1 LFAAYWR
8 RLILAWLFVVFPCT
22 LAAQQYLFVFHAGS
36 QATVY
41 NPTTLEALAS
51 PVVGSG
57 AIRAIGVPDQSA
69 PSTFSKIYI
78 LRSDSVVVLEPK
90 PPFTA
95 RTSFDLRA
103 PISLG
108 ARSALLT
115 QDSKRLVVAGGR
127 FVHVFDATDPA
138 NPQPVTIDLG
148 DEITGLTALPSA
160 ERAYVTVLDSDRVE
174 IISLNSNP
182 PVRLAG
188 PIALPQ
194 IPTAIAA
201 APNASALYA
210 AATGSFFEID
220 PIANT
225 LTKEIDGSSGSP
237 LTVGFDPQAPVRSA
251 FVRHGTKV
259 TAFDLLRRTRSVE
272 FTGVSALTEAI
283 SPGDD
288 LVYFFT
294 AVTGQIYL
302 GNLSSGSFAQLL
314 NPNTQAPFD
323 RPGVDIEVDPSNQD
337 VFLALGGDGS
347 GRVVHLNAQA
357 TILRNQVVPLDLPTA
372 LSAIASPGSSAAGI
386 EVYGGNNQLATVGKV
401 LPKPLVVRVIDSSLR
416 PAANQT
422 VQFSTATPN
431 VVFRPANPLTNHAGI
446 AQTLVTVPITD
457 PFTIDARILPVDL
470 GATFDV
476 NTALAE
482 EEGLSIVSGD
492 YQLTAGGSDF
502 PRPFQVRALT
512 SGGPIP
518 NLSISIMPSN
528 FAGNCPSVAMT
539 GADGQ
544 ASFICGTTAVVSP
557 VETRIQV
564 TDSFGRTLPE
574 PFHVTTVQNPDKL
587 PQDGR
592 LISSAPLVAQ
602 VNTTVEDGIAI
613 RVAERVAG
621 VPVPNLGI
629 EFTVPGDVRVDP
641 PIAVTD
647 AEGIARANVT
657 FGCKIETN
665 QITATLNSPGLP
677 KVAIS
682 HSSVR
687 GPATRMLRLQGNN
700 QSGVSGQ
707 VLPLALLTRAT
718 DECGNVVASAPLI
731 WEVLP
736 PAAATLETAF
746 TQTNPNGEASARVR
760 IGTRPGPFAVRV
772 SSGAATVDFNLAA
785 TATANRVVAVSGDN
799 QSVPAGQDAPQ
810 PLVVELQD
818 AGGNPLANTQVDFR
832 ITQGSGGLAG
842 ASAVT
847 DESGRASTLVT
858 AGPQVGPLQV
868 EARAGDGVFVFTL
881 TVIGRTPLVPT
892 AGFVNG
898 ASFVSGWTPG
908 STGTIFGVG
917 LMEGVDGV
925 VLPPAPFP
933 TTLRGV
939 QVLVENT
946 PAPIL
951 SMANINGQ
959 EQINIQVP
967 FGVPAPGEA
976 LVTIINNG
984 ASATFPGVP
993 TFAAQPAVFEV
1004 TLPGGRIAATLH
1016 ADFSLVDPDHPARPG
1031 EVLQLFWTGGGA
1043 TNPAVPTDH
1052 PGPVP
1057 PAEVVAAVT
1066 VSVNGT
1072 NADVLGSF
1080 YAPTLVTVYQ
1090 TNFRVPAGASGTS
1103 LIVQLAVN
1111 SAQSQKVTI
1120 PFAP

>member
-1 LFAAYWR
+1 MQNCWR
-8 RLILAWLFVVFPCT
+8 RLILAGLLVVLPCT
-22 LAAQQYLFVFHAGS
+22 LAAQQYLFVFHAGP

-41 NPTTLEALAS
+41 NPATLEALAS

-57 AIRAIGVPDQSA
+57 AIRAIGVPDQAA
-69 PSTFSKIYI
+69 PSTFSKIYV
-78 LRSDSVVVLEPK
+78 LRTDSVVVLDPR
-90 PPFTA
+90 PPFAA
-95 RTSFDLRA
+95 RTSFELRA

-108 ARSALLT
+108 ARGALLT
-115 QDSKRLVVAGGR
+115 PDSKRLVVAGGR
-127 FVHVFDATDPA
+127 FIHVFDATDPA
-138 NPQPVTIDLG
+138 NSQPATIDLG
-148 DEITGLTALPSA
+148 DEITGLTALPNS
-160 ERAYVTVLDSDRVE
+160 ERAYVTVLDSDHLE

-188 PIALPQ
+188 PITLPQ
-194 IPTAIAA
+194 VPTAIGA

-225 LTKEIDGSSGSP
+225 LTREIEGSSGSP
-237 LTVGFDPQAPVRSA
+237 LTVGFDPQAPVQSA

-259 TAFDLLRRTRSVE
+259 TAFDLLRRTKSVE

-302 GNLSSGSFAQLL
+302 GNLGSGSFAQLL
-314 NPNTQAPFD
+314 NPATQAPFD
-323 RPGVDIEVDPSNQD
+323 RPGVDIDVDPSNQD
-337 VFLALGGDGS
+337 VFVALSGGS

-357 TILRNQVVPLDLPTA
+357 TILRNQVVPLELPTA
-372 LSAIASPGSSAAGI
+372 LSAIASPGSSAAAI

-401 LPKPLVVRVIDSSLR
+401 LPKPLVVRVVDSSLR

-470 GATFDV
+470 SATFDV
-476 NTALAE
+476 NKALAE

-502 PRPFQVRALT
+502 PRPFEVRALT

-518 NLSISIMPSN
+518 NLSVSILPSN
-528 FAGNCPSVAMT
+528 FAGHCPSVAMT
-539 GADGQ
+539 GADGK
-544 ASFICGTTAVVSP
+544 ASFLCGTTAVVSP

-574 PFHVTTVQNPDKL
+574 PFHVTTVQHPDKL

-592 LISSAPLVAQ
+592 LISPSPLLGQ
-602 VNTTVEDGIAI
+602 VNTTVEQGIAI
-613 RVAERVAG
+613 RVSERVAG
-621 VPVPNLGI
+621 LPVPNLGI
-629 EFTVPGDVRVDP
+629 EFTVPGDVSVSP

-677 KVAIS
+677 KVVIS

-718 DECGNVVASAPLI
+718 DECGNVVPSAPLI

-746 TQTNPNGEASARVR
+746 GQTNANGEASARVR
-760 IGTRPGPFAVRV
+760 IGTQPGPFTVRV
-772 SSGAATVDFNLAA
+772 SSGAATIDFNLTA

-799 QSVPAGQDAPQ
+799 QSIPAGQDAPL
-810 PLVVELQD
+810 PLLVELQD
-818 AGGNPLANTQVDFR
+818 AAGNPIANTQVNFR

-847 DESGRASTLVT
+847 NESGRASTLVT

-868 EARAGDGVFVFTL
+868 EARSGDGLFVFTL
-881 TVIGRTPLVPT
+881 TVIGRTPVVPT

-898 ASFVSGWTPG
+898 ASFVNGWTPG
-908 STGTIFGVG
+908 GTGTIFGVG

-925 VLPPAPFP
+925 VLPPPPFP

-967 FGVPAPGEA
+967 FGTPAPGA
-976 LVTIINNG
+976 VLVTIINNG
-984 ASATFPGVP
+984 ASATISGVP
-993 TFAAQPAVFEV
+993 TFAAQPGVFEV
-1004 TLPGGRIAATLH
+1004 TLPGGRFAAALH
-1016 ADFSLVDPDHPARPG
+1016 ADYSLVEPDNPARPG
-1031 EVLQLFWTGGGA
+1031 EVLQLFWTGGGP
-1043 TNPAVPTDH
+1043 TNPPLANDQ

-1057 PAEVVAAVT
+1057 PALVVSAVT
-1066 VSVNGT
+1066 VAVNGA
-1072 NADVLGSF
+1072 NAEVLGSF
-1080 YAPTLVTVYQ
+1080 YAPGLVTVYQ
-1090 TNFRVPAGASGTS
+1090 TNFRVPAGASGTT
-1103 LIVQLAVN
+1103 LIVQLIVN
-1111 SAQSQKVTI
+1111 GAQSQQVKI